1 MDALTPDDAV
11 EMYLQDRQ
19 ANVSDATIRS
29 HRSRLSHFTEW
40 VEEQPDIEH
49 MSDVTA
55 RHCHEY
61 RLWRRDHGDPNAVTM
76 KTQMD
81 TFRVFV
87 KWAESR
93 GAATENL
100 HDAVLSPTLSNG
112 ENAKE
117 TMLDPEV
124 GDALLEYLETY
135 RYASREHVVM
145 LLIWRGLLRRGGVRA
160 IDAPRDIELTG
171 DDPRIRIRHR
181 PETDTPLKNKNDGE
195 RTIGIKPSTAQVIE
209 DYIETARDDVTG
221 PDDRE
226 PLLTTV
232 HGRPHVQTLQA
243 DAYAVTR
250 PCVGPTSECPHDRDP
265 GTCDAATD
273 RQQAYDCPSS
283 RGPHDIRRGAIT
295 AWLQADVPS
304 EITGA
309 RASTSPDVL
318 DEHYDQR
325 SERQKQRQ
333 RRKYLDR
340 V

>member
-11 EMYLQDRQ
+11 SMYLQDRQ

-29 HRSRLSHFTEW
+29 HRSRLSHFLEW
-40 VEEQPDIEH
+40 CEHQGDIEH
-49 MSDVTA
+49 VSDVTA

-61 RLWRRDHGDPNAVTM
+61 RLWRRDQGDPNAVTM

-81 TFRVFV
+81 TFRVFL

-100 HDAVLSPTLSNG
+100 HDAVLSPSLGNG

-117 TMLDPEV
+117 SMLDPDV
-124 GDALLEYLETY
+124 GDALLDHLHQFE
-135 RYASREHVVM
+135 YASREHVVM

-160 IDAPRDIELTG
+160 IDIGDIELHG
-171 DDPRIRIRHR
+171 DDPRIRVRHR
-181 PETDTPLKNKNDGE
+181 PDQDTPLKNKNDGE
-195 RTIGIKPSTAQVIE
+195 RTIGIKPETAQVIE
-209 DYIETARDDVTG
+209 DYIDTHRHDVT
-221 PDDRE
+221 DDYDRD
-226 PLLTTV
+226 PLLTTSQ
-232 HGRPHVQTLQA
+232 GRPHVQTIQA
-243 DAYAVTR
+243 DCYATTR
-250 PCVGPTSECPHDRDP
+250 PCVGPSGGCPHDRDP
-265 GTCDAATD
+265 ESCDAARD
-273 RQQAYDCPSS
+273 RQKAYECPSS
-283 RGPHDIRRGAIT
+283 KGPHDVRRGAIT
-295 AWLQADVPS
+295 RWLQADIPA

-318 DEHYDQR
+318 NEHYDQR
-325 SERQKQRQ
+325 TERQKQRQ

>member
-1 MDALTPDDAV
+1 MDAITPDDAV
-11 EMYLQDRQ
+11 SLYIQDRR
-19 ANVSDATIRS
+19 ANVSEATIRS
-29 HRSRLSHFTEW
+29 HRSRLSHFLQWCEH
-40 VEEQPDIEH
+40 QDDIEH

-55 RHCHEY
+55 RHCHEF
-61 RLWRRDHGDPNAVTM
+61 RLWRRDQGDPNAVTM

-81 TFRVFV
+81 TFRVYL
-87 KWAESR
+87 KWCESR
-93 GAATENL
+93 GACPENL

-124 GDALLEYLETY
+124 GDELLEYLGKY

-145 LLIWRGLLRRGGVRA
+145 LLIWRCLLRRGGARA
-160 IDAPRDIELTG
+160 NDLQDLELSG

-181 PETDTPLKNKNDGE
+181 PETGTPLKNKNDGE

-209 DYIETARDDVTG
+209 DHIETSRHDVEDAG
-221 PDDRE
+221 RE
-226 PLLTTV
+226 PLLTTT
-232 HGRPHVQTLQA
+232 HGRPHVQTIQA

-250 PCVGPTSECPHDRDP
+250 PCKGPSGECPHDRDP
-265 GTCDAATD
+265 ATCDAATD

-325 SERQKQRQ
+325 TERRKQQQ
-333 RRKYLDR
+333 RRKYLDHA
-340 V
+340 

>member
-11 EMYLQDRQ
+11 SLYLEDRR

-29 HRSRLSHFTEW
+29 HRSRLSHFLDW

-55 RHCHEY
+55 QHCHEY
-61 RLWRRDHGDPNAVTM
+61 RLWRRDGPGDPNAVTM

-81 TFRVFV
+81 TFRVFL

-93 GAATENL
+93 GACPENL

-117 TMLDPEV
+117 TMLDPDV
-124 GDALLEYLETY
+124 GDALLEHLE
-135 RYASREHVVM
+135 RFEYASREHVVM
-145 LLIWRGLLRRGGVRA
+145 LLIWRGLLRRGGARA
-160 IDAPRDIELTG
+160 IDVGDVELSG
-171 DDPRIRIRHR
+171 DDPRIRVRHR
-181 PETDTPLKNKNDGE
+181 PDEDTPLKNKNDGE
-195 RTIGIKPSTAQVIE
+195 RTIGIKPETATVIE
-209 DYIETARDDVTG
+209 DYIETSRHDVEADG
-221 PDDRE
+221 RE

-243 DAYAVTR
+243 DCYAVTR
-250 PCVGPTSECPHDRDP
+250 PCEGPTGECPHDRDP
-265 GTCDAATD
+265 GACDAARD
-273 RQQAYDCPSS
+273 RQQAYECPSS
-283 RGPHDIRRGAIT
+283 RGPHDTRRGAIT